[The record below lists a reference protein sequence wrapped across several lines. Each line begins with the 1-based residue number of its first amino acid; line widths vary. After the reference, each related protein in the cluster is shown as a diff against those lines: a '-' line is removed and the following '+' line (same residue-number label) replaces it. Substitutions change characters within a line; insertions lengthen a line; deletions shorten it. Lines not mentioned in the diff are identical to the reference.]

1 MKDKYSINLI
11 CEVLKLNRSS
21 YYEWLKARTNNKY
34 LEVEKEL
41 IAIDNEVNSIYGRK
55 RLTKELNAR
64 LNTNYSEQTIRR
76 IMKKIGIECVIRKKK
91 NKYKKTN
98 AEYIEENI
106 LMRDFSTT
114 SDNQKFSTD
123 VTEISTPEGK
133 LYLSGIIDMNS
144 KKILEY
150 TISSSNNNELVFR
163 MMTNLFNN
171 IGAKYLGNIFI
182 QTDRGYQYT
191 SYQFKELIKGKLI
204 HSMNRPGHCPD
215 NSPIESFWGILK
227 AELYYNPKCKKLF
240 RTKLSAKNAIENY
253 IEFYN
258 TKRVTEKGT
267 TPELIRNNSLN

>member
-1 MKDKYSINLI
+1 MCY
-11 CEVLKLNRSS
+11 
-21 YYEWLKARTNNKY
+21 
-34 LEVEKEL
+34 
-41 IAIDNEVNSIYGRK
+41 
-55 RLTKELNAR
+55 TKEEKI
-64 LNTNYSEQTIRR
+64 SIRR
-76 IMKKIGIECVIRKKK
+76 QML
-91 NKYKKTN
+91 
-98 AEYIEENI
+98 EYIEENNTYE
-106 LMRDFSTT
+106 RFSTT

-204 HSMNRPGHCPD
+204 HS
-215 NSPIESFWGILK
+215 
-227 AELYYNPKCKKLF
+227 
-240 RTKLSAKNAIENY
+240 
-253 IEFYN
+253 
-258 TKRVTEKGT
+258 
-267 TPELIRNNSLN
+267 

>member
-11 CEVLKLNRSS
+11 CAVLKLNRSS
-21 YYEWLKARTNNKY
+21 YYEWLKAKENNKY

-76 IMKKIGIECVIRKKK
+76 IMKRIGIVCVIRKKK
-91 NKYKKTN
+91 NRYKKTN
-98 AEYIEENI
+98 AEYTEENI
-106 LMRDFSTT
+106 LMRDFNTT

-133 LYLSGIIDMNS
+133 LYLSGIIDMHS

-150 TISSSNNNELVFR
+150 TVSSSNNNELVFS
-163 MMTNLFNN
+163 MINNLFDN
-171 IGAKYLGNIFI
+171 ITTKYLGNIFI

-191 SYQFKELIKGKLI
+191 SWQFKELIKGKLI

-227 AELYYNPKCKKLF
+227 AELYYNPKCKALF

-258 TKRVTEKGT
+258 TKRITEKGT
-267 TPELIRNNSLN
+267 TPESIRNNSLN

>member
-1 MKDKYSINLI
+1 M
-11 CEVLKLNRSS
+11 
-21 YYEWLKARTNNKY
+21 
-34 LEVEKEL
+34 

-98 AEYIEENI
+98 SEYIEENI
-106 LMRDFSTT
+106 LMRNFSTN

-123 VTEISTPEGK
+123 VTEIATPEGK

-163 MMTNLFNN
+163 MMTNLLNN
-171 IGAKYLGNIFI
+171 IGVKYLGNIFI